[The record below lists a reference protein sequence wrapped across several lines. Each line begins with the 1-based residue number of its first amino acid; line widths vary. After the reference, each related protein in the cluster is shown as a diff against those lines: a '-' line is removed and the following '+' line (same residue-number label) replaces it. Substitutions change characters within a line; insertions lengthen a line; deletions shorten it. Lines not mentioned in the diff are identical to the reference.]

1 MVTGSSQRRMIST
14 LLMQN
19 ISFTD
24 HVLLVK
30 QGNMVIGLRKMTK
43 PFKVIKISNQTKD
56 IKMTE
61 TTLHITS

>member
-1 MVTGSSQRRMIST
+1 MVTESSQRRMIST